1 MEMKPVLVV
10 ENSLSGLVL
19 NESASA
25 IKSDKIILEGVFTE
39 FDVRN
44 RNDRIYTKDRFLPHL
59 QDLQERKKAMGVI
72 YGEFDHPDVFDTAL
86 SRVSHTIESINFNE
100 KENRI
105 DGSIRLLNTHY
116 GKEARALVLDGFPI
130 FVSSRAAGVT
140 ESNGTVTI
148 KKLFTYDAVADPGF
162 ASTRMNIKVLN
173 ESLGYTNESAN
184 FRIFDMSDESKINE
198 LYEMNDNDQV
208 TQKMMVEYSDHIKE
222 EMVKLK
228 AEIDENIKEGKE
240 PEKLE
245 ALSGYYESLMENYS
259 KLTKY
264 LDYLAETIQTVVNE
278 NESLKEQTTKLV
290 ENGDN
295 LAENLEKAI
304 GYSNY
309 LAEQIDKSIDYSE
322 YIGENLD
329 KSIDFAEY
337 IAENLNKSI
346 KYSEYLAE
354 NLDKSIDY
362 AEYIA
367 ENTEFNISNIESLS
381 EYVDNSVKYTE
392 YVAEQVDNNIQY
404 SEYLAEHVDNNIQ
417 FSDYIAEH
425 VDNNIAYSEYIAENL
440 SDTQAYSKYIAE
452 SLDKTI
458 DSINGDEA
466 VNEEVEAEEQRISDM
481 KVANVDKFYAE
492 EGDEFPP
499 TDDQDLPEE
508 LNDIEDEVEDELEDE
523 LEDGL
528 EDGLEDELGTEVEVS
543 LDDEDETEEVQ
554 ELPVDQGIAPG
565 KEVIVDVD
573 GEEKPG
579 TVVSFNSEDGFAIV
593 KLDQVEEIQDE
604 EVQDDEAIELPEGEV
619 DMVELPAEEGEME
632 EEEFV
637 QPVQMEIEVHES
649 KITIVAEPV
658 NESEEVVEESV
669 EETEETETEEVIEE
683 VIEEAVEET
692 EEVVIES
699 LDPIFEQEKSI
710 KDTIS
715 QLITEAKKRKAS
727 EEHEPHFLL
736 FLTENNKEIWGK
748 LSMEDKEK
756 VNVAINESTYTSEQD
771 VLNIIRESLS
781 TPSKSEEETLIDA
794 IPEDLISVWN
804 GLNDTI
810 KQSVLS
816 QAKFYPNLVGSTPKM
831 ESFWNSRDLE
841 QYSDNPSKVLL
852 NENKNVVNDS
862 KLSDNQIDKFIS
874 AFKNL

>member
-1 MEMKPVLVV
+1 MQIKPVLVV
-10 ENSLSGLVL
+10 ENSLSGLRI
-19 NESASA
+19 NENASLL
-25 IKSDKIILEGVFTE
+25 KDDKIILEGIFTE

-59 QDLQERKKAMGVI
+59 DDLLERKKAMGVI

-86 SRVSHTIESINFNE
+86 TRVSHTIESIHFNE

-116 GKEARALVLDGFPI
+116 GKEAQALVRDGLPI

-162 ASTRMNIKVLN
+162 ASTKMNVKVLN
-173 ESLGYTNESAN
+173 DSLGFTNESAN

-198 LYEMNDNDQV
+198 LYEMNNDDQV
-208 TQKMMVEYSDHIKE
+208 TQEQMVEYSDHIKD

-228 AEIDENIKEGKE
+228 AEIDNNIKEGNN
-240 PEKLE
+240 PQKLE
-245 ALSGYYESLMENYS
+245 SLAEYYESLMENYS

-264 LDYLAETIQTVVNE
+264 LDYLADTVQIVVNE
-278 NESLKEQTTKLV
+278 NEELKEKTTKIV
-290 ENGDN
+290 EHNDY
-295 LAENLEKAI
+295 LAENLEKTI

-337 IAENLNKSI
+337 IAENLDKSI

-362 AEYIA
+362 SEYIA
-367 ENTEFNISNIESLS
+367 EHTEFNISNVEALS
-381 EYVDNSVKYTE
+381 EYVDNSVKYSE

-452 SLDKTI
+452 SLDRTI
-458 DSINGDEA
+458 DAVNGETL
-466 VNEEVEAEEQRISDM
+466 NEEVEADEQRISDM
-481 KVANVDKFYAE
+481 KVANVDKFYDE
-492 EGDEFPP
+492 EGSDEFPP
-499 TDDQDLPEE
+499 SEDQDLP
-508 LNDIEDEVEDELEDE
+508 DELEDIEDDLEDVEGDIEE
-523 LEDGL
+523 LEDDIEEL
-528 EDGLEDELGTEVEVS
+528 EGEESAEEVIDELPI
-543 LDDEDETEEVQ
+543 DDEVTEFDE
-554 ELPVDQGIAPG
+554 ELPVDQDILPG
-565 KEVIVDVD
+565 KQVMVDID
-573 GEEKPG
+573 GEEKAG
-579 TVVSFNSEDGFAIV
+579 TILSFNPQDGFAVV
-593 KLDQVEEIQDE
+593 KLDQIEEVETQDVQDE
-604 EVQDDEAIELPEGEV
+604 LGEEGEEGEELVELPEGE
-619 DMVELPAEEGEME
+619 EE

-637 QPVQMEIEVHES
+637 QGQAQVQPVQPQVQPQMEIEVHES
-649 KITIVAEPV
+649 KIT
-658 NESEEVVEESV
+658 
-669 EETEETETEEVIEE
+669 VI
-683 VIEEAVEET
+683 A
-692 EEVVIES
+692 
-699 LDPIFEQEKSI
+699 DPIFEQEKSI

-727 EEHEPHFLL
+727 EENQPHFLL
-736 FLTENNKEIWGK
+736 FLSENNKAIWSK
-748 LSMEDKEK
+748 LTLDDKEK
-756 VNVAINESTYTSEQD
+756 VNVAMNESTYTSEED
-771 VLNIIRESLS
+771 VLRNIREALS
-781 TPSKSEEETLIDA
+781 TPSKTEEETLVDA
-794 IPEDLISVWN
+794 IPDELVSVWN
-804 GLNDTI
+804 GLNDEV

-816 QAKFYPNLVGSTPKM
+816 QAKFYPNLAGSQPKM

-841 QYSDNPSKVLL
+841 QYSANPKKVLL
-852 NENKNVVNDS
+852 NENKNIIDDS
-862 KLSDNQIDKFIS
+862 KLSENQIDRFIT
-874 AFKNL
+874 AFKNVN

>member
-1 MEMKPVLVV
+1 MQMKPVLVI
-10 ENSLSGLVL
+10 ENSLTGLKL

-25 IKSDKIILEGVFTE
+25 FKDDVIVLEGIFTE

-59 QDLQERKKAMGVI
+59 QELLERKKSMGVI

-86 SRVSHTIESINFNE
+86 SRVSHTIESIEFNE
-100 KENRI
+100 KENRV

-116 GKEARALVLDGFPI
+116 GKEAQALVKDGMPI

-162 ASTRMNIKVLN
+162 ASTKMSVKVLN
-173 ESLGYTNESAN
+173 ESLGFTNESAN
-184 FRIFDMSDESKINE
+184 FRIYDMSEESKFNE
-198 LYEMNDNDQV
+198 LYEMNNKDQQV
-208 TQKMMVEYSDHIKE
+208 TQQQMVEYSDHIKE

-228 AEIDENIKEGKE
+228 AEIDENIKEGRD

-264 LDYLAETIQTVVNE
+264 LDYLADTIQVVVNE
-278 NESLKEQTTKLV
+278 NEGLKEKTNKLV
-290 ENGDN
+290 EHSDY
-295 LAENLEKAI
+295 LAENLEKSI

-322 YIGENLD
+322 YIAENLD
-329 KSIDFAEY
+329 KSIDFSEY
-337 IAENLNKSI
+337 IAENLDKSI

-367 ENTEFNISNIESLS
+367 EHTEFNISNVEALS
-381 EYVDNSVKYTE
+381 EYVDNSVKYAE

-458 DSINGDEA
+458 DAINGEKL
-466 VNEEVEAEEQRISDM
+466 NEEVEGEEQRISDL
-481 KVANVDKFYAE
+481 KVANVDKFYVE
-492 EGDEFPP
+492 EEEDFPP

-508 LNDIEDEVEDELEDE
+508 LEDIEDEIEDQ
-523 LEDGL
+523 
-528 EDGLEDELGTEVEVS
+528 LEDELGAEVDVEVE
-543 LDDEDETEEVQ
+543 LEDEEAAEEEVLDELPVDGEVSDLED
-554 ELPVDQGIAPG
+554 ELPVDQDILPG
-565 KEVIVDVD
+565 KQVTVDVD
-573 GEEKPG
+573 GEEKSG
-579 TVVSFNSEDGFAIV
+579 TVLSFNPQDGFAVV
-593 KLDQVEEIQDE
+593 KLDQIEEVEEVDVQDE
-604 EVQDDEAIELPEGEV
+604 EGVEVPEGEEVELPEGEV
-619 DMVELPAEEGEME
+619 EEIEGEVEELPQA
-632 EEEFV
+632 
-637 QPVQMEIEVHES
+637 QLEIEVHES
-649 KITIVAEPV
+649 KITVVSDPV
-658 NESEEVVEESV
+658 
-669 EETEETETEEVIEE
+669 
-683 VIEEAVEET
+683 
-692 EEVVIES
+692 
-699 LDPIFEQEKSI
+699 FEQEQSI
-710 KDTIS
+710 KENIT
-715 QLITEAKKRKAS
+715 QLIAEAKKRKAA
-727 EEHEPHFLL
+727 EENQPHFLL
-736 FLTENNKEIWGK
+736 FLSESNKNSWSN
-748 LSMEDKEK
+748 LSLEDKEK
-756 VNVAINESTYTSEQD
+756 VNVAMNESTYTSEQD
-771 VLNIIRESLS
+771 VLNTIREALS
-781 TPSKSEEETLIDA
+781 TPSKTEEEVLIDA
-794 IPEDLISVWN
+794 IPDDLIDVWN
-804 GLNDTI
+804 GLNDTV

-816 QAKFYPNLVGSTPKM
+816 QAKFYPNLTNSQPKM

-841 QYSDNPSKVLL
+841 QYSDDPNKVLL
-852 NENKNVVNDS
+852 NENKMVVDS
-862 KLSDNQIDKFIS
+862 KLSDNQIDRFID
-874 AFKNL
+874 AFKNLS

>member
-1 MEMKPVLVV
+1 MEIKPVLVI
-10 ENSLSGLVL
+10 ENSLTGLRI

-59 QDLQERKKAMGVI
+59 ADLQERIKTMGVV

-86 SRVSHTIESINFNE
+86 SRVSHIIESISYNE

-105 DGSIRLLNTHY
+105 DGAIQLLNTHY
-116 GKEARALVLDGFPI
+116 GKEAQALVKDGFPI

-162 ASTRMNIKVLN
+162 ASTRMNIRVLN

-208 TQKMMVEYSDHIKE
+208 TQQMMVEYSDHIKE

-228 AEIDENIKEGKE
+228 AEIDANIKEGKE
-240 PEKLE
+240 PQKLE

-264 LDYLAETIQTVVNE
+264 LDYLAETIQIVVNE
-278 NESLKEQTTKLV
+278 NETLKARTEKLV
-290 ENGDN
+290 EHGDY
-295 LAENLEKAI
+295 LAENLEKSI

-329 KSIDFAEY
+329 KSIDFSEY
-337 IAENLNKSI
+337 LAENLNKSI
-346 KYSEYLAE
+346 KYSDYLAE

-367 ENTEFNISNIESLS
+367 EHTEFNISNIESLS
-381 EYVDNSVKYTE
+381 EYVDNSVKYSE

-458 DSINGDEA
+458 DSINGEKI
-466 VNEEVEAEEQRISDM
+466 NEDVESEDQRISDM

-492 EGDEFPP
+492 EEEDFPP
-499 TDDQDLPEE
+499 MDDQDLPEE
-508 LNDIEDEVEDELEDE
+508 LEDVEDDIEDELEDE
-523 LEDGL
+523 LGV
-528 EDGLEDELGTEVEVS
+528 EVEVE
-543 LDDEDETEEVQ
+543 LGDEEDEEGEVEGELGEVEEFDE
-554 ELPVDQGIAPG
+554 ELPVDQDILPG
-565 KEVIVDVD
+565 KQVMVDID
-573 GEEKPG
+573 GEEKSG
-579 TVVSFNSEDGFAIV
+579 TILSFNPQDGFAVV
-593 KLDQVEEIQDE
+593 KLDQIEEIQVQDEEGEEGEEGQVQDELGQIQDE
-604 EVQDDEAIELPEGEV
+604 EGQVQDELGQV
-619 DMVELPAEEGEME
+619 QAQ
-632 EEEFV
+632 V
-637 QPVQMEIEVHES
+637 QPQAQLEVEVHES
-649 KITIVAEPV
+649 KIT
-658 NESEEVVEESV
+658 VVS
-669 EETEETETEEVIEE
+669 
-683 VIEEAVEET
+683 
-692 EEVVIES
+692 
-699 LDPIFEQEKSI
+699 DPIYEQEKSI
-710 KDTIS
+710 KETIS
-715 QLITEAKKRKAS
+715 QLITEAKKRKAA
-727 EEHEPHFLL
+727 EEQDPHFLL
-736 FLTENNKEIWGK
+736 FLSESNKTIWSK
-748 LSMEDKEK
+748 LSLEDKEK
-756 VNVAINESTYTSEQD
+756 VNVAMNKSTYTSEQD
-771 VLNIIRESLS
+771 VLKTIRESLS
-781 TPSKSEEETLIDA
+781 TPSKTEEETLIDA
-794 IPEDLISVWN
+794 IPDELITVWN
-804 GLNDTI
+804 KLNDTV

-841 QYSDNPSKVLL
+841 QYSDKPGKVLL
-852 NENKNVVNDS
+852 NENKNVVNES
-862 KLSDNQIDKFIS
+862 KLSENQIDRFIN
-874 AFKNL
+874 AFKNIA